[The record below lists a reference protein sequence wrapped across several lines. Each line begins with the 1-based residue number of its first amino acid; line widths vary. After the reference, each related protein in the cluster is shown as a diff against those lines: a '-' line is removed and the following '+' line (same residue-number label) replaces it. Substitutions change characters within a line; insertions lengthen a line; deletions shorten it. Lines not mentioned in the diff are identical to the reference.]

1 MKIIVSAVAD
11 PGGFQGFLG
20 TLLSE
25 ADHVRPC
32 KIFPQSA
39 GNGISETLDF
49 KIFWGPPDR
58 PRGLVPGN
66 CAWGPCS
73 EPPFSKS
80 WIRHCS
86 AVGSGRAWVLP
97 FIFVMGPDC
106 VACGRT
112 IKPLLP
118 PVPGIY

>member
-49 KIFWGPPDR
+49 KIFWGSMPHYP
-58 PRGLVPGN
+58 PRGLAHFALANHAFGTQL
-66 CAWGPCS
+66 S
-73 EPPFSKS
+73 LLIKT
-80 WIRHCS
+80 
-86 AVGSGRAWVLP
+86 
-97 FIFVMGPDC
+97 IF
-106 VACGRT
+106 
-112 IKPLLP
+112 L
-118 PVPGIY
+118 